1 MRKSLWWLLAAAL
14 SVFAQDPVL
23 PTIPVNHVSPV
34 VGELS
39 PPESLR
45 PCCAFGFDLTGARH
59 WRANPGLSDW

>member
-1 MRKSLWWLLAAAL
+1 MRKSLWWLLAAAF

-45 PCCAFGFDLTGARH
+45 PCCAIETEGAAWAQRF
-59 WRANPGLSDW
+59 RRR